1 LKAVLYYFHEAH
13 QKNDTRKKRSGSER
27 LLSNRNRKGRKA
39 TVTKDEENRTINT
52 DSFQL
57 GTERIE
63 L

>member
-1 LKAVLYYFHEAH
+1 MKAVLYYFHEAH

-27 LLSNRNRKGRKA
+27 LLPNRNRKDRKR
-39 TVTKDEENRTINT
+39 TDSEDEKNRTINT